1 MDYQRI
7 YNQLVKRAQN
17 RILEGYKE
25 KHHIIP
31 KCLGGSNDKENLVE
45 LTAREHFLCHILLCE
60 IYPKENKLKYA
71 LWCMINGKHK
81 SLNNNF
87 IPNSRLYE
95 IARLGFIKAHTGFKF
110 TDEMKSKIGLP
121 KGFKYSIES
130 KNKMKLSKLGRKVTW
145 GEKISEGK
153 KGVPRKITWGDKI
166 SKSKINKTY
175 NTRHVE
181 QICPITHQVLN
192 TFISVNE
199 AKKLTGA
206 KSIASVLC
214 GDCKTSGGYIWRYKK

>member
-31 KCLGGSNDKENLVE
+31 KCLGGSNNKENLVE

-60 IYPKENKLKYA
+60 IYPKESKLKYA
-71 LWCMINGKHK
+71 LWCMANGKHK
-81 SLNNNF
+81 SINSDF
-87 IPNSRLYE
+87 TPSSRLYE
-95 IARLGFIKAHTGFKF
+95 RTRLNFIKIHTGFKF
-110 TDEMKSKIGLP
+110 TDEMRSKTGMKL
-121 KGFKYSIES
+121 GFNYSQES
-130 KNKMKLSKLGRKVTW
+130 KDKMKESKLGRV
-145 GEKISEGK
+145 
-153 KGVPRKITWGDKI
+153 VTWGDKI
-166 SKSKINKTY
+166 SKGKIGKSY

-181 QICPITHQVLN
+181 QICPKTFQILN
-192 TFISVNE
+192 SFISINE
-199 AKKLTGA
+199 AKKITGA

-214 GDCKTSGGYIWRYKK
+214 GDCKTSGGFIWRYQE

>member
-17 RILEGYKE
+17 RTLEGYKE

-71 LWCMINGKHK
+71 LWCMVNGKHK